1 MKKEMVNSKST
12 KELLKFLNETIESK
26 YTENKP
32 VLVDIK
38 FRRIEIQE
46 QDEDF
51 EQFNN
56 DENLLFGSSY

>member
-12 KELLKFLNETIESK
+12 KELLKFLNETIEGK

-51 EQFNN
+51 EPVNN